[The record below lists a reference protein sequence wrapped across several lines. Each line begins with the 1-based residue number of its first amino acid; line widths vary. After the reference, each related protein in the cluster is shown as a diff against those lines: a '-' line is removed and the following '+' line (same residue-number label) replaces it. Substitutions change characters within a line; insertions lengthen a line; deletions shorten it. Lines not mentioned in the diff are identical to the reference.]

1 MPLPLPLATLVT
13 RQCGVLTRRQA
24 LRMGLSPAQVSKWV
38 AQREWVR
45 LHPGVYLAI
54 PELLGPAGQL
64 WAAVLWAG
72 DGAVVSGPA
81 AAWWYG
87 LRDRPAPPTVT
98 VPPRCSPRPSAGVVV
113 RRRVVAPVDRTRA
126 RGLPIVGLPL
136 AALETA
142 ASEPRGSEVLDRSL
156 RDRVALT
163 DLRRCLDRHRGTTG
177 AAEMSRLLR
186 VAADRT
192 GDTEAEAMRMLVSAL
207 RAAGVPGW
215 VRAHPA
221 GPHRIDLAFPDVR
234 VAVGVEGWTWH
245 HGPERSAADRRA
257 VADLVADGWVPVRIT
272 WHDLDTDPAGC
283 VHRVLAAIG
292 SRSRVGHR

>member
-1 MPLPLPLATLVT
+1 MPLPLPLATLIT
-13 RQCGVLTRRQA
+13 RQCGVLTRSQA

-98 VPPRCSPRPSAGVVV
+98 VPPRCSPRPSTGVVV
-113 RRRVVAPVDRTRA
+113 RRRVLLPVDRTRA
-126 RGLPIVGLPL
+126 RGLPVVGLPL

-156 RDRVALT
+156 GDRVTLT
-163 DLRRCLDRHRGTTG
+163 DLHRCLDRHHGTTG
-177 AAEMSRLLR
+177 AAEMSRLLG
-186 VAADRT
+186 VAAADA
-192 GDTEAEAMRMLVSAL
+192 GDTGAEAMRMLVSAL

-234 VAVGVEGWTWH
+234 VAVAVEGWAWQ
-245 HGPERSAADRRA
+245 HGPDRHEAGRA
-257 VADLVADGWVPVRIT
+257 REEDLVAAGWAPVRIT
-272 WHDLDTDPAGC
+272 WHDLDTDPAEC
-283 VHRVLAAIG
+283 VRRVVAAIR
-292 SRSRVGHR
+292 SRSRVGNW